1 MIDKVNLMV
10 TDNMNRSAYQQTYPH
25 IEIIMKIGKHPV
37 SSIDISYKITDDPQ
51 TVVNNSMFHY
61 CHMPDIAKTLI
72 DIKKKEVQKEQYHEV

>member
-51 TVVNNSMFHY
+51 AAVNYSMFHY

>member
-61 CHMPDIAKTLI
+61 CHMSNIAKTLI
-72 DIKKKEVQKEQYHEV
+72 DIKKKEVQMEQYHEV